1 MSIRPKAMQLPGI
14 DAPADTVSIPVSL
27 LQKVSEAAQA
37 FDVFQGE
44 LEDYLLSQ
52 NDDFLTRMRQARTH
66 HLKSETRSL
75 DLLKQELCIE

>member
-1 MSIRPKAMQLPGI
+1 M
-14 DAPADTVSIPVSL
+14 
-27 LQKVSEAAQA
+27 SEAARA

>member
-1 MSIRPKAMQLPGI
+1 MSSQPQAMPLPEI
-14 DAPADTVSIPVSL
+14 DVSADIVSIPVSL
-27 LQKVSEAAQA
+27 FQKMSEAARA
-37 FDVFQGE
+37 FDLFQGE

-52 NDDFLTRMRQARTH
+52 DDDFLTRMRQARTH